1 MTQQSAPPAAR
12 RLAVPDYINIGVFS
26 ALYFVIVALCA
37 LVSNIIFGVAGAAL
51 RGLGHAMVP
60 AVITVVGTCLFR
72 FVWLW
77 TFFRRWGTFVA
88 LMCVYPVSWVLTS
101 VMMMAAYFVVRK
113 RAFAKIG

>member
-1 MTQQSAPPAAR
+1 MARLRYVLLWSAVS
-12 RLAVPDYINIGVFS
+12 VP
-26 ALYFVIVALCA
+26 
-37 LVSNIIFGVAGAAL
+37 FGVAGAAL
-51 RGLGHAMVP
+51 RGRGHAMVP
-60 AVITVVGTCLFR
+60 AVITVVGTCVFR

>member
-1 MTQQSAPPAAR
+1 VWAEVS
-12 RLAVPDYINIGVFS
+12 
-26 ALYFVIVALCA
+26 VA
-37 LVSNIIFGVAGAAL
+37 FGVGGAAP